1 MIQWGRRFSPNFD
14 CCKYVTVRVYT
25 VNHKG
30 NETMTKITAEYE
42 TLIDLYATTEANKE
56 DISLAS
62 DNNKAIG
69 DQILA
74 VYRELL
80 EKHDQVPAIVHQ
92 NMCEFN
98 GWAHHRVDPI
108 TQLVSKVDGNE
119 APQTHKSYSTAI
131 KKYHAAK
138 LNLKV
143 ETMSE
148 LRKAIKTPKDEAAAL
163 IKNYRKLSDED
174 KLRFQAALLELEKTI
189 GRIELHKNKK
199 AA

>member
-1 MIQWGRRFSPNFD
+1 
-14 CCKYVTVRVYT
+14 
-25 VNHKG
+25 
-30 NETMTKITAEYE
+30 MTKITAEYQ

-62 DNNKAIG
+62 DNNKVIG

-98 GWAHHRVDPI
+98 GWAYKKVDPVTLEI
-108 TQLVSKVDGNE
+108 SKVDGND
-119 APQTHKSYSTAI
+119 APQTHKSYSSAI

-138 LNLKV
+138 LNLNV
-143 ETMSE
+143 DTMSE
-148 LRKAIKTPKDEAAAL
+148 LRKAIKNPIDEASAL
-163 IKNYRKLSDED
+163 IKKYRKLSDED
-174 KLRFQAALLELEKTI
+174 KLRFQVALMELEKTI

>member
-1 MIQWGRRFSPNFD
+1 
-14 CCKYVTVRVYT
+14 
-25 VNHKG
+25 
-30 NETMTKITAEYE
+30 
-42 TLIDLYATTEANKE
+42 
-56 DISLAS
+56 
-62 DNNKAIG
+62 
-69 DQILA
+69 
-74 VYRELL
+74 
-80 EKHDQVPAIVHQ
+80 
-92 NMCEFN
+92 MCEFN

-138 LNLKV
+138 LNLNV
-143 ETMSE
+143 DTMSE
-148 LRKAIKTPKDEAAAL
+148 LRKAIKTPTDEAAAL
-163 IKNYRKLSDED
+163 IKKYSKLSDED

>member
-1 MIQWGRRFSPNFD
+1 
-14 CCKYVTVRVYT
+14 
-25 VNHKG
+25 
-30 NETMTKITAEYE
+30 MTKITAEYE

-56 DISLAS
+56 DISVAS

-138 LNLKV
+138 LNLNV
-143 ETMSE
+143 DTMSE
-148 LRKAIKTPKDEAAAL
+148 LRKAIKTAKDEAAEL
-163 IKNYRKLSDED
+163 LKKYKKLSDAD
-174 KLRFQAALLELEKTI
+174 KLRFQAAFMELEKTV

>member
-1 MIQWGRRFSPNFD
+1 
-14 CCKYVTVRVYT
+14 
-25 VNHKG
+25 
-30 NETMTKITAEYE
+30 MTKITAEYE

-56 DISLAS
+56 EIGTAS
-62 DNNKAIG
+62 ENNKAIG

-80 EKHDQVPAIVHQ
+80 EKHDQVPAVVHQ

-98 GWAHHRVDPI
+98 GWSYKRVDPVTLEI
-108 TQLVSKVDGNE
+108 SKVDGND
-119 APQTHKSYSTAI
+119 APQTHKSYSSAI

-138 LNLKV
+138 LNLDV

-148 LRKAIKTPKDEAAAL
+148 LRKAIKNPIDQAAAL
-163 IKNYRKLSDED
+163 LKKYRKLSDKD
-174 KLRFQAALLELEKTI
+174 KLRFEAALMQEAKTV
-189 GRIELHKNKK
+189 GQIELHKNKK

>member
-1 MIQWGRRFSPNFD
+1 MS
-14 CCKYVTVRVYT
+14 
-25 VNHKG
+25 
-30 NETMTKITAEYE
+30 KITAEYE

-56 DISLAS
+56 EIGLAS

-80 EKHDQVPAIVHQ
+80 EKHDQVPAVVHQ
-92 NMCEFN
+92 NMCELN
-98 GWAHHRVDPI
+98 SWSYKRVDPI
-108 TQLVSKVDGNE
+108 TLEISKVDGND
-119 APQTHKSYSTAI
+119 APQTHKSYSSAI

-138 LNLKV
+138 LNLEV

-148 LRKAIKTPKDEAAAL
+148 LRKAIKNPIDQAAAL
-163 IKNYRKLSDED
+163 IKKYRKLSDTD
-174 KLRFQAALLELEKTI
+174 KLRFEAALMQEAKTVGQI
-189 GRIELHKNKK
+189 DLHKNKK

>member
-1 MIQWGRRFSPNFD
+1 
-14 CCKYVTVRVYT
+14 
-25 VNHKG
+25 
-30 NETMTKITAEYE
+30 MTKITAEYE

-56 DISLAS
+56 EIGLAS

-80 EKHDQVPAIVHQ
+80 EKHDQVPAVVHQ

-98 GWAHHRVDPI
+98 GWSYKRVDPVTLEI
-108 TQLVSKVDGNE
+108 SKVDGND
-119 APQTHKSYSTAI
+119 APQTHKSYSSAI

-138 LNLKV
+138 LNLNV
-143 ETMSE
+143 DTMSE
-148 LRKAIKTPKDEAAAL
+148 LRTAIKNPKDKSAEL
-163 IKNYRKLSDED
+163 IKKYNKLSDED
-174 KLRFQAALLELEKTI
+174 KLRFQAALMELEKTI

>member
-1 MIQWGRRFSPNFD
+1 
-14 CCKYVTVRVYT
+14 
-25 VNHKG
+25 
-30 NETMTKITAEYE
+30 MTKITAEYE

-56 DISLAS
+56 EIGTAS
-62 DNNKAIG
+62 ENNKAIG

-80 EKHDQVPAIVHQ
+80 EKHDQVPAVVHQ

-98 GWAHHRVDPI
+98 GWSYKRVDPVTLEI
-108 TQLVSKVDGNE
+108 SKVDGND

-138 LNLKV
+138 LNLNID
-143 ETMSE
+143 TMSE
-148 LRKAIKTPKDEAAAL
+148 LRKAIKNPKDEAASL
-163 IKNYRKLSDED
+163 LKKYRKLSDKD
-174 KLRFQAALLELEKTI
+174 KLRFEAALMQEAKTV
-189 GRIELHKNKK
+189 GQIELHKNKK

>member
-1 MIQWGRRFSPNFD
+1 MA
-14 CCKYVTVRVYT
+14 
-25 VNHKG
+25 
-30 NETMTKITAEYE
+30 KIIKEYE
-42 TLIDLYATTEANKE
+42 TLIDLYATTEVNKE

-62 DNNKAIG
+62 DNNKVIG

-80 EKHDQVPAIVHQ
+80 DKHDQVPAVVHQ
-92 NMCEFN
+92 NMCEIN
-98 GWAHHRVDPI
+98 EWSYKRVDPI
-108 TQLVSKVDGNE
+108 TLEISKVDGND
-119 APQTHKSYSTAI
+119 APQTHKSYSSAI

-148 LRKAIKTPKDEAAAL
+148 LRKAIKTPVDQAAAL
-163 IKNYRKLSDED
+163 LKKYRKLSDKD
-174 KLRFQAALLELEKTI
+174 KLKFEAALMQEAKTVGQI
-189 GRIELHKNKK
+189 KLHKNKK

>member
-1 MIQWGRRFSPNFD
+1 
-14 CCKYVTVRVYT
+14 
-25 VNHKG
+25 
-30 NETMTKITAEYE
+30 MTKITAEYE
-42 TLIDLYATTEANKE
+42 TLIDLYATTEANK
-56 DISLAS
+56 DGMSAAS
-62 DNNKAIG
+62 EENKTIG

-80 EKHDQVPAIVHQ
+80 EKHDQVPAVVHQ

-98 GWAHHRVDPI
+98 GWSYKRVDPVTLEI
-108 TQLVSKVDGNE
+108 SKVDGNE

-138 LNLKV
+138 LNLNV

-148 LRKAIKTPKDEAAAL
+148 LRIAIKTPKDEAAVL
-163 IKNYRKLSDED
+163 IKKYSKLNDAD
-174 KLRFQAALLELEKTI
+174 KLRFQAALLELEKTV

>member
-1 MIQWGRRFSPNFD
+1 MS
-14 CCKYVTVRVYT
+14 
-25 VNHKG
+25 
-30 NETMTKITAEYE
+30 KITAEYE

-56 DISLAS
+56 EIGLAS

-80 EKHDQVPAIVHQ
+80 EKHDQVPAVVHQ
-92 NMCEFN
+92 NMCELN
-98 GWAHHRVDPI
+98 SWSYKRVDPI
-108 TQLVSKVDGNE
+108 TLEISKVDGND

-138 LNLKV
+138 LNLKI

-148 LRKAIKTPKDEAAAL
+148 LRKAIKTPKEQATAL
-163 IKNYRKLSDED
+163 IKKYSKLNDAD
-174 KLRFQAALLELEKTI
+174 KLRFQAALMELEKTV
-189 GRIELHKNKK
+189 GRIDLHKNKK

>member
-1 MIQWGRRFSPNFD
+1 
-14 CCKYVTVRVYT
+14 
-25 VNHKG
+25 
-30 NETMTKITAEYE
+30 MTKITAEYE
-42 TLIDLYATTEANKE
+42 TLINLYATTEANKE
-56 DISLAS
+56 EIGLAS
-62 DNNKAIG
+62 EDNKAIG

-92 NMCEFN
+92 NMCELN
-98 GWAHHRVDPI
+98 SWSYKRVDPI
-108 TQLVSKVDGNE
+108 TLEVSKVDGND

-138 LNLKV
+138 LNLEI

-148 LRKAIKTPKDEAAAL
+148 LRKAIKTPIDQATAL
-163 IKNYRKLSDED
+163 IKKYRKLSDKD
-174 KLRFQAALLELEKTI
+174 KLRFEAALMQEAKTVGQI
-189 GRIELHKNKK
+189 DLHKNKK

>member
-1 MIQWGRRFSPNFD
+1 
-14 CCKYVTVRVYT
+14 
-25 VNHKG
+25 
-30 NETMTKITAEYE
+30 MTKITAEYE

-56 DISLAS
+56 EIGTAS

-80 EKHDQVPAIVHQ
+80 EKHDQVPTVVHQ

-98 GWAHHRVDPI
+98 GWSYKRVDPI
-108 TQLVSKVDGNE
+108 TLEISKVDGND
-119 APQTHKSYSTAI
+119 APQTHKSYSSAI

-138 LNLKV
+138 LNLNV
-143 ETMSE
+143 DTMSE
-148 LRKAIKTPKDEAAAL
+148 LRKAIKTPIDQATAL
-163 IKNYRKLSDED
+163 LKKYRKLSDKD
-174 KLRFQAALLELEKTI
+174 KLRFEAALMQEAKTVGQI
-189 GRIELHKNKK
+189 DLHKNKK

>member
-1 MIQWGRRFSPNFD
+1 
-14 CCKYVTVRVYT
+14 
-25 VNHKG
+25 
-30 NETMTKITAEYE
+30 MTKITAEYE
-42 TLIDLYATTEANKE
+42 TLINLYATTEANKE
-56 DISLAS
+56 EIGLAS
-62 DNNKAIG
+62 EDNKAIG

-98 GWAHHRVDPI
+98 GWSHHRVDPI
-108 TQLVSKVDGNE
+108 TLEVSKVDGND

-138 LNLKV
+138 LNLEI

-148 LRKAIKTPKDEAAAL
+148 LRKAIKTPVDKADAL
-163 IKNYRKLSDED
+163 LKKYRKLSDKA
-174 KLRFQAALLELEKTI
+174 KLRFEAALMQEAKTVGQI
-189 GRIELHKNKK
+189 DLHKNKK

>member
-1 MIQWGRRFSPNFD
+1 
-14 CCKYVTVRVYT
+14 
-25 VNHKG
+25 
-30 NETMTKITAEYE
+30 MTKIIKEYE
-42 TLIDLYATTEANKE
+42 TLTDLYATTEANKE
-56 DISLAS
+56 DISVAS

-80 EKHDQVPAIVHQ
+80 EKYDQVPAVVHQ
-92 NMCEFN
+92 NMCEIN
-98 GWAHHRVDPI
+98 GWSYKKVDPVTLEI
-108 TQLVSKVDGNE
+108 SKVDGND
-119 APQTHKSYSTAI
+119 APQTHKSYSSAI

-148 LRKAIKTPKDEAAAL
+148 LRKAIKNPIDEAAAL
-163 IKNYRKLSDED
+163 LKKYRKLSDKD
-174 KLRFQAALLELEKTI
+174 KLRFEAALMQEAKTV